1 MTADD
6 PKQPVDGKQYW
17 AIIST
22 SVPHGRSERIMIKNS
37 IGILQ
42 SRKVVGF
49 LWLLAGVL
57 MMIPS
62 VLSDGHETSVGVG
75 VMFLIFGI
83 VSLSRGQKS

>member
-1 MTADD
+1 
-6 PKQPVDGKQYW
+6 
-17 AIIST
+17 
-22 SVPHGRSERIMIKNS
+22 MIKNS

-83 VSLSRGQKS
+83 VSPSRGQKS

>member
-1 MTADD
+1 M
-6 PKQPVDGKQYW
+6 PQGF
-17 AIIST
+17 
-22 SVPHGRSERIMIKNS
+22 SEKDMIKKA

-57 MMIPS
+57 MMVPS
-62 VLSDGHETSVGVG
+62 VLSDGHETNVGVG

-83 VSLSRGQKS
+83 VFLSREPKS

>member
-1 MTADD
+1 M
-6 PKQPVDGKQYW
+6 PQGF
-17 AIIST
+17 
-22 SVPHGRSERIMIKNS
+22 SEKVMIKKS

-75 VMFLIFGI
+75 MMFLIFGI
-83 VSLSRGQKS
+83 VTLSRERKS